1 MPNTLERWFKRR
13 WLGSAAPDDTEM
25 ETGIEPSGPRPSVP
39 AGLQV
44 DPSEALRR
52 AAAAAPRALAW
63 ARAGIADPA
72 AWQETVRTKL
82 AEISGYGRFG
92 GPPAIVHREDAG
104 ESDGLRH
111 ERVYLRVRHG
121 HDIPVRVVS
130 RTAAGD
136 APRPAV
142 ICLQGRALP
151 MRVSW
156 GAFDTAAEEE
166 AVRLGRDFARQAV
179 RRGYH
184 AVCIEQPGVGERQ
197 SASVMDAVD
206 AAHPPLA
213 AMVAHALIIGRCV
226 LGEHASDVSSVLNWM
241 LDGAFGRELSGDRP
255 AVIGYGGGG
264 LTGLLASALDP
275 RIGAAVAVDA
285 LGHMREATQERMIDL
300 SCVVPGLLRW
310 MDVEDIV
317 ALCAPRPVLGVST
330 GLSSAAPADDAQTVI
345 DLARPVFAQLGAEDA
360 VAHSRLQGSESTDPA
375 AVWQW
380 AEELLSASSAPDAR
394 ETRPIR

>member
-1 MPNTLERWFKRR
+1 
-13 WLGSAAPDDTEM
+13 M
-25 ETGIEPSGPRPSVP
+25 EPATPRPSVP
-39 AGLQV
+39 AEVHV

-63 ARAGIADPA
+63 ARAGIADPTT
-72 AWQETVRTKL
+72 WQETVRTKL

-104 ESDGLRH
+104 QSDGLRH

-130 RTAAGD
+130 GADDGE

-142 ICLQGRALP
+142 ICLQGQALP

-156 GAFDTAAEEE
+156 GSFDTAAEKE
-166 AVRLGRDFARQAV
+166 AVRLGRDYARQAV

-197 SASVMDAVD
+197 SVDAMDAVE

-213 AMVAHALIIGRCV
+213 AMVAHALVIGRCV

-241 LDGAFGRELSGDRP
+241 LDGAFGYERLGDCP

-264 LTGLLASALDP
+264 LTGLLAAALDP
-275 RIGAAVAVDA
+275 RVGAVVAVDA
-285 LGHMREATQERMIDL
+285 LGHMREVMQERMIDL

-330 GLSSAAPADDAQTVI
+330 GLSSAALADDAQTVI
-345 DLARPVFAQLGAEDA
+345 DLARPVYAQIEAQDA
-360 VAHSRLQGSESTDPA
+360 VAHSRLQMSETGDPA
-375 AVWQW
+375 AVWRW
-380 AEELLSASSAPDAR
+380 MEELLSEASVPAVR